1 MANGVAMRWRNRSS
15 AIINVML
22 QLLVIIQE
30 LVSSENFHWIWQD
43 SDTCPRVDMCPQS
56 NVSSKNFH

>member
-1 MANGVAMRWRNRSS
+1 MANGMAMRWRNRSS

-30 LVSSENFHWIWQD
+30 LVSSENFHWIW
-43 SDTCPRVDMCPQS
+43 
-56 NVSSKNFH
+56 